1 MSTRLN
7 RWGHSV
13 GLRLPAAV
21 LAASGLSVGRSV
33 SIRVLDNGDVR
44 VRPVGKME
52 PAEPNDADAANATT
66 STKDE
71 PRLEQW

>member
-44 VRPVGKME
+44 VRPIGKIE
-52 PAEPNDADAANATT
+52 PAESGDTDTATAKPT
-66 STKDE
+66 ESE
-71 PRLEQW
+71 SELAQW

>member
-44 VRPVGKME
+44 VRPIGKIVT
-52 PAEPNDADAANATT
+52 AESDGPDAATAT
-66 STKDE
+66 STE
-71 PRLEQW
+71 TRSEWEQW

>member
-44 VRPVGKME
+44 VRPIGKIE
-52 PAEPNDADAANATT
+52 PAEPDGADTAAT
-66 STKDE
+66 STGAESE
-71 PRLEQW
+71 PEQW

>member
-7 RWGHSV
+7 RWGHSD
-13 GLRLPAAV
+13 GLRLPSAV

-44 VRPVGKME
+44 VRPIGQIVPADPDGANTAAASTGAAPE
-52 PAEPNDADAANATT
+52 P
-66 STKDE
+66 
-71 PRLEQW
+71 EQW

>member
-44 VRPVGKME
+44 VRPIGKIE
-52 PAEPNDADAANATT
+52 PAETDGTDTAAASTADQ
-66 STKDE
+66 SE
-71 PRLEQW
+71 RERW

>member
-1 MSTRLN
+1 MTTRLN

-13 GLRLPAAV
+13 GLRLPVAV

-44 VRPVGKME
+44 VRPIGKIV
-52 PAEPNDADAANATT
+52 PAEPDGAETAATPTGAE
-66 STKDE
+66 SE
-71 PRLEQW
+71 PEQW

>member
-13 GLRLPAAV
+13 GLRLPSAV

-44 VRPVGKME
+44 VRPIGKIV
-52 PAEPNDADAANATT
+52 PAEPDGADAIATA
-66 STKDE
+66 STRVESE
-71 PRLEQW
+71 PEKW

>member
-13 GLRLPAAV
+13 GLRLPTAV
-21 LAASGLSVGRSV
+21 LAASGLAVGRSV

-44 VRPVGKME
+44 VRPIGKIE
-52 PAEPNDADAANATT
+52 PAESASVDVATAISAA
-66 STKDE
+66 SDSE
-71 PRLEQW
+71 WEQW

>member
-13 GLRLPAAV
+13 GLRLSAAV

-44 VRPVGKME
+44 VRPIGKIE
-52 PAEPNDADAANATT
+52 PAEPVGADTAAVSPEAD
-66 STKDE
+66 SEWGK
-71 PRLEQW
+71 W

>member
-13 GLRLPAAV
+13 GLRLPSAV

-44 VRPVGKME
+44 VRPIGQTV
-52 PAEPNDADAANATT
+52 PAEPDGANTAAA
-66 STKDE
+66 STGAAPE
-71 PRLEQW
+71 PEQW